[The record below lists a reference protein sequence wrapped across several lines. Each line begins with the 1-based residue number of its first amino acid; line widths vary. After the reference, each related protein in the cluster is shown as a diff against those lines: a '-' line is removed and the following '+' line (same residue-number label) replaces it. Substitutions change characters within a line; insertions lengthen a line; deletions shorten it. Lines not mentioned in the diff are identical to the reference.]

1 MSDYYDLPVLHLLR
15 KTPKGFARSPYAV
28 ESNPWSRR
36 GEIEAALL
44 FRGVIVSAYG
54 FIETRLSDLAIQVSR
69 LECYADLR
77 STFPYSTK
85 KRLEFLRSA
94 FSFGPL
100 KPFERTAQQFF
111 RRFEDKAEIRHL
123 VAHCRMQVLPD
134 WGVTLEDIDVKDR
147 KILRRT
153 KNFTIE
159 EFERLAFKAARLSRL
174 AQLLSYKLDE
184 KDILPKLQT

>member
-1 MSDYYDLPVLHLLR
+1 
-15 KTPKGFARSPYAV
+15 
-28 ESNPWSRR
+28 
-36 GEIEAALL
+36 
-44 FRGVIVSAYG
+44 
-54 FIETRLSDLAIQVSR
+54 
-69 LECYADLR
+69 
-77 STFPYSTK
+77 
-85 KRLEFLRSA
+85 
-94 FSFGPL
+94 
-100 KPFERTAQQFF
+100 
-111 RRFEDKAEIRHL
+111 
-123 VAHCRMQVLPD
+123 MQVLPD